1 VNGPDL
7 DALYAQAVDQV
18 TDDCIRSRFGVEPVV
33 ADPSGVLLPSE
44 PIAADADEDAQFAA
58 VMVRY
63 YPGAYGA
70 PR

>member
-1 VNGPDL
+1 
-7 DALYAQAVDQV
+7 
-18 TDDCIRSRFGVEPVV
+18 VV